1 MPQFDW
7 ERFRRDKDKRRAIA
21 AARPL
26 REKLEIL
33 DKLRVRTEQLKK
45 LRPKPRPAAPRFAH
59 VHLMEESPTAALEH
73 AGGQVHSEGPLA
85 PGPERGCADR
95 AKASADEGARDI

>member
-1 MPQFDW
+1 MSRFDW
-7 ERFRRDKDKRRAIA
+7 EPLRRAKDEQRAIA

-73 AGGQVHSEGPLA
+73 AGRPLIRSGIDDTFAAIITQGQQTTSTVRLI
-85 PGPERGCADR
+85 
-95 AKASADEGARDI
+95 SA